1 MKYAKH
7 LLTVC
12 AAFAGLVL
20 VTNTT
25 VQAQSLAMRVQIP
38 FEFHAGEKVLPA
50 GTYIIQ
56 RRGDAITVSDGR
68 GNATAA
74 IANAVPNKSA
84 KLDDMVVFHRYGDL
98 RFLTEVR
105 WRGYS
110 TARGLTESKAESRLA
125 KAIAVETEQLA
136 AITR

>member
-20 VTNTT
+20 VTNTS
-25 VQAQSLAMRVQIP
+25 VDAQSLAMRVQIP
-38 FEFHAGEKVLPA
+38 FEFHAGEKALPA
-50 GTYIIQ
+50 GNYIIQ
-56 RRGDAITVSDGR
+56 RRGDAIVVSDAR
-68 GNATAA
+68 GNATTAL
-74 IANAVPNKSA
+74 ANAVPNKSA
-84 KLDDMVVFHRYGDL
+84 KVADLVVFHRYGDL

-110 TARGLTESKAESRLA
+110 TARGLMVSKAESKLA
-125 KAIAVETEQLA
+125 KVTPVESEQLV
-136 AITR
+136 AITH

>member
-68 GNATAA
+68 GNASAA

-125 KAIAVETEQLA
+125 KAGPGETEKLIA
-136 AITR
+136 TAR